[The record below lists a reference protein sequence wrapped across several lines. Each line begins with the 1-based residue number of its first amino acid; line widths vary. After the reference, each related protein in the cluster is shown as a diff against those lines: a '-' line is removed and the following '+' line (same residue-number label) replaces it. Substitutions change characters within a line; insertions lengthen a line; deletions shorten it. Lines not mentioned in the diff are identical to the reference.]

1 MAAAYWAIAS
11 HGRYLMVNLFPL
23 LETISW
29 DDLRVLLAVHRT
41 GSLLAAGKSLGLS
54 TSTAGRRLDAL
65 EAAVGVRLVSR
76 SQAGTELEPQAARL
90 IRLAEDLEHGLA
102 AAWRDQHAGAAT
114 VKVSVPEGMAQSAA
128 QALIEFRRAHPNVD
142 IELSCDN
149 RMADIAKREADI
161 GLRIGRTT
169 SNVLVEKQV
178 MALRFGIYA
187 SAEYVRRHLPSR
199 RLRKGEAERHA
210 FVGLDARWKSLPHE
224 QWMAALGATSFPF
237 RSSSIVAILEAIR
250 QGVGIG
256 ALVEQDARNAGL
268 LRIDVEL
275 PAPTQPLFL
284 VYHHEL
290 RRVPRIRAAV
300 TAIEAFIRR
309 HG

>member
-1 MAAAYWAIAS
+1 MPNGYP
-11 HGRYLMVNLFPL
+11 F
-23 LETISW
+23 LETLSW
-29 DDLRVLLAVHRT
+29 DDLRVLLAVQRA

-54 TSTAGRRLDAL
+54 TSTTGRRLDAL

-76 SQAGTELEPQAARL
+76 SQSGTELEPQAARL
-90 IRLAEDLEHGLA
+90 IRLAEDLEHGLRA
-102 AAWRDQHAGAAT
+102 ARRDRGAGMET
-114 VKVSVPEGMAQSAA
+114 IKVSVPEGMAQSAA
-128 QALIEFRRAHPNVD
+128 QALIEFRLTHPHVD

-149 RMADIAKREADI
+149 RMADVAKREADI
-161 GLRIGRTT
+161 GLRVGRTT

-199 RLRKGEAERHA
+199 QLRKREAERHA
-210 FVGLDARWKSLPHE
+210 FVGLDSRWKNLPHE
-224 QWMAALGATSFPF
+224 QWMAALGATRFPF

-256 ALVEQDARNAGL
+256 ALVEQDARNAEL
-268 LRIDVEL
+268 IRIDVEL
-275 PAPTQPLFL
+275 PAPTLPLFL

-290 RRVPRIRAAV
+290 RKVPSIRAAV
-300 TAIEAFIRR
+300 TAIEAFVRR